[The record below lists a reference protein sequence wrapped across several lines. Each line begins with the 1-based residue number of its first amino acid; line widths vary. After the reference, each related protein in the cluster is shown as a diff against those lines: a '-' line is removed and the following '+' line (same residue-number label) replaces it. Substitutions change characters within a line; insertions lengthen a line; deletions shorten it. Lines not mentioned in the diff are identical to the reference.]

1 VGLAAENLLPAL
13 PRPDGSLRA
22 VGFLDQNQK
31 LYSVSKLAT
40 LVNLLHREGISI
52 SRALRGDQLTEQDL
66 HKGSTRV
73 SLDQLIRV
81 CRSAVAFSHD
91 PHFAFHAGQH
101 VHLSTYG
108 MYGFAI
114 LSSSSYRQALDFAL
128 KYFQLAVPLG
138 PMSWRQEH
146 GRDVWTF
153 VPIDAVRSDPQL
165 VRFVTEFEL
174 SILLSLHRD
183 LLGRS
188 FSPLEVQLPFP
199 APQDAPVYANMF
211 GCAVVFGRAHAQLIL
226 NAKWHAVEPQFGNEL
241 AHAEL
246 VALCDQLL
254 EGFRLRMGIAG
265 MVREVLLLHRMAPIR
280 ISEVSKRLH
289 MSERTLRRKLRSEK
303 TSFRSVLAE
312 LRMRMA
318 VKYLRETDLSILEI
332 AHSLGFSE
340 EGSFRQAFRR
350 WSKVA
355 PRTFRT
361 HQARL
366 KPPDPSV

>member
-1 VGLAAENLLPAL
+1 
-13 PRPDGSLRA
+13 
-22 VGFLDQNQK
+22 
-31 LYSVSKLAT
+31 
-40 LVNLLHREGISI
+40 
-52 SRALRGDQLTEQDL
+52 
-66 HKGSTRV
+66 
-73 SLDQLIRV
+73 
-81 CRSAVAFSHD
+81 
-91 PHFAFHAGQH
+91 
-101 VHLSTYG
+101 
-108 MYGFAI
+108 
-114 LSSSSYRQALDFAL
+114 
-128 KYFQLAVPLG
+128 
-138 PMSWRQEH
+138 MSWRQEH